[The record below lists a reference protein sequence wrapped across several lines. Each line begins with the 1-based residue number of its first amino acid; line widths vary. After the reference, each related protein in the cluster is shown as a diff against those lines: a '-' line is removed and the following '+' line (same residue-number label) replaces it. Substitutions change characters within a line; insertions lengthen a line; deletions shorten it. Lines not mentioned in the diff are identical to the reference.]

1 MPYEGGDIFA
11 GYTIQRL
18 LGSGG
23 MGEVYL
29 ARHPR
34 LPRLDALKI
43 LSLEATGDGDFPAR
57 FIREAELAATL
68 WHPHIVGV
76 HDRGEFD
83 GHLWISMDYVEGTD
97 AGQLLTERYPS
108 GMPYDDVAE
117 IVTAVAD
124 ALDFAHERRLLHRDV
139 KPGNILVANSSAGA
153 RRRILLTDFGIA
165 RGADDVD
172 GLTDVNVAIGTV
184 NYAAP
189 EQLVSN
195 DIDGRVDQYAL
206 AATAYHLLT
215 GVPLFSHANR
225 VVVVGNHL
233 KTPPPK
239 LSTRRPDLAWLDAVM
254 DKALAKDPDN
264 RYPTCS
270 AFARAFAG
278 EPDVADQPSDTLV
291 HTAAFDVARDLG
303 DDSPPHTRR
312 LTRMSVYGAAR
323 DVHKKQ
329 AGTDDDQEVWS
340 FVVEQYGATGQLDS
354 TVPVELRGTSI
365 TGHLAD
371 GDVVEVHGMF
381 DGDTLLGESV
391 QNHSVRPPGRPK
403 GRSMAVTPADAARGS
418 TRRARLAAVVVAVVA
433 VVVVALAAVL
443 TDGFGL
449 WSHRAGP
456 GPIVTP
462 VSATVFS
469 PGGSPDHPAEAE
481 LAIDGD
487 AGTAWRSDTYVDAT
501 PFPAFKQGVGLILQL
516 PEPTE
521 IGAVQVEL
529 ASTGTDIQ
537 IRAADSSSPG
547 SLSDTTELTPP
558 MPVQPGENRIVV
570 DDHTP
575 TSYVLVWIP
584 KLGTLD
590 GQSRTEISEITIE
603 AAA

>member
-1 MPYEGGDIFA
+1 MPYEDGDIFA

-43 LSLEATGDGDFPAR
+43 LSLDATGDGDFPAR

-68 WHPHIVGV
+68 FHPHIVGV

-97 AGQLLTERYPS
+97 AGQLLAERYPS
-108 GMPYDDVAE
+108 GMPYQDVSE

-195 DIDGRVDQYAL
+195 SIDGRVDQYAL

-239 LSTRRPDLAWLDAVM
+239 LSARRPDLALLDAVM

-278 EPDVADQPSDTLV
+278 APGAVDQPPDMSV
-291 HTAAFDVARDLG
+291 HTAAFDVARDLA

-323 DVHKKQ
+323 GVRKKQ
-329 AGTDDDQEVWS
+329 AGADDDQEVWS
-340 FVVEQYGATGQLDS
+340 FDVEKYGSTGQLEA

-365 TGHLAD
+365 TGELAD

-381 DGDTLLGESV
+381 DGDTLLGEAV
-391 QNHSVRPPGRPK
+391 QNHSVGSPRRQK
-403 GRSMAVTPADAARGS
+403 ARSLTVTSADGAGVPARRG
-418 TRRARLAAVVVAVVA
+418 RLAAAVVAVVA
-433 VVVVALAAVL
+433 VVAVALAALL

-449 WSHRAGP
+449 LSNRAGP
-456 GPIVTP
+456 GPVVTP

-469 PGGSPDHPAEAE
+469 PGGSPDNPAQAE

-501 PFPAFKQGVGLILQL
+501 PFPVFKQGVGLILQL
-516 PEPTE
+516 PEATE
-521 IGAVQVEL
+521 IRAVTVEL
-529 ASTGTDIQ
+529 ASTGTDVQ
-537 IRAADSSSPG
+537 IRAADSSTPG
-547 SLSDTTELTPP
+547 SLSDTTELTPAV
-558 MPVQPGENRIVV
+558 PVQPGENRIVV

-584 KLGTLD
+584 KLGTID
-590 GQSRTEISEITIE
+590 GQSRTEISEITVE